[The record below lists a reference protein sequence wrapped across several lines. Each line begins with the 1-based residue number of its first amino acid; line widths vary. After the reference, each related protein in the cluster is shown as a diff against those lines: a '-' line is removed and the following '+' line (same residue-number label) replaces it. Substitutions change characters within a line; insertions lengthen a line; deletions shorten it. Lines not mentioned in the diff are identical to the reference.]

1 MAIRLLNQLE
11 RKMHG
16 VRIQPFF
23 KYIIFAMAGVALL
36 QFFIPRYPLVYWM
49 ALVRDL
55 VFSGQIWRL
64 LTFLLIP
71 PLMEGSILTTSGIIQ
86 VALMLY
92 FYYFIG
98 TALEGR
104 WGARRFLLY
113 YAIGALAAIL
123 AGLISGIGFNQ
134 FLYLSMFF
142 AFAIQYPDFQLLL
155 FFVLPI
161 KVKWLALFN
170 AVYHIYLFA
179 IGTWPVRLAILFSLL
194 NLVLFFG
201 GDLLTM
207 ARQSIAQWRRR
218 QLFKKNTRR

>member
-1 MAIRLLNQLE
+1 MSFINKME
-11 RKMHG
+11 RKMYG
-16 VRIQPFF
+16 WRLQPFF
-23 KYIIFAMAGVALL
+23 RYIIFSMAGVYLL
-36 QFFIPRYPLVYWM
+36 HYLVPQYPLIAQM
-49 ALVRDL
+49 MFVRDL
-55 VFSGQIWRL
+55 ILQGQVWRL
-64 LTFLLIP
+64 VTFLLIP
-71 PLMEGSILTTSGIIQ
+71 PSLGGIIQ
-86 VALMLY
+86 TALMLY

-113 YAIGALAAIL
+113 YLVGALAAII
-123 AGLISGIGFNQ
+123 AGFITGYGVNQ

-155 FFVLPI
+155 FFMLPI

-170 AVYHIYLFA
+170 ALYHLYLFIIGGWPIRVA
-179 IGTWPVRLAILFSLL
+179 IVLSLA

-207 ARQSIAQWRRR
+207 ARQGIAQWRRR
-218 QLFKKNTRR
+218 LIFKKNSRL